1 MVMTNTLALIVQTS
15 TPQSPQGINAL
26 LGPLMP
32 MLLLFA
38 MAYFLLIWPMRS
50 KQKKLDALVKN
61 IKPGDKVVVNPGILA
76 TVVAIDPD
84 SLLVRIDEKAKMRVY
99 RSAIAG
105 LQATQADDNKEKQ

>member
-1 MVMTNTLALIVQTS
+1 MVMTNTLALIAQTS
-15 TPQSPQGINAL
+15 TPQAPQGINAL

-50 KQKKLDALVKN
+50 KQKKLDALVKSL
-61 IKPGDKVVVNPGILA
+61 KAGDRVVVNPGILG
-76 TVVAIDPD
+76 TIVAIDQD

-105 LQATQADDNKEKQ
+105 LQTTPADDNKEKQ

>member
-1 MVMTNTLALIVQTS
+1 MALIAQAS
-15 TPQSPQGINAL
+15 TPQSPQGVNAL

-38 MAYFLLIWPMRS
+38 MAYMLLIWPMRS
-50 KQKKLDALVKN
+50 KQKKLDALVKTLQ
-61 IKPGDKVVVNPGILA
+61 PGDKVIVNPGILA
-76 TVVAIDPD
+76 TVVAVEPD

-105 LQATQADDNKEKQ
+105 LQAPQAGDNKEKQ

>member
-1 MVMTNTLALIVQTS
+1 MTNTMALIAQAS
-15 TPQSPQGINAL
+15 TPQSSQGVNAL

-38 MAYFLLIWPMRS
+38 MAYMLLIWPMRS
-50 KQKKLDALVKN
+50 KQKKLDALVKTLQ
-61 IKPGDKVVVNPGILA
+61 PGDKVIINPGILA
-76 TVVAIDPD
+76 TVVAVEPD

-105 LQATQADDNKEKQ
+105 LQAPQAGDNKEKQ

>member
-1 MVMTNTLALIVQTS
+1 MTNTMALIAQAS
-15 TPQSPQGINAL
+15 TPQSPQGVNAL

-38 MAYFLLIWPMRS
+38 MAYMLLIWPMRS
-50 KQKKLDALVKN
+50 KQKKLDALVKTLQ
-61 IKPGDKVVVNPGILA
+61 PGDKVIVNPGILA
-76 TVVAIDPD
+76 TVVAVEPD

-105 LQATQADDNKEKQ
+105 LQAPQAGDNKEKQ